1 MSQSSPNSVP
11 SKSQFAKVLKL
22 LGRVSFW
29 IQLVLGIAASI
40 TLLLV
45 TISRNSSEGTNNAW
59 IGLGLFCAVISIL
72 ILGFRVYWAWRYTRL
87 AKQLQGD
94 FSQKNISK
102 AKVIDRLRLGLI
114 ISLCGLLLAFFAAE
128 ITTVAVLTK
137 ALSQPQGVAV
147 YEPENT
153 VRSLD
158 LFLILADVNL
168 IGAHLL
174 GSINSLGLY
183 NWLD

>member
-1 MSQSSPNSVP
+1 MSSSSQSPP
-11 SKSQFAKVLKL
+11 SKSQFAKILKL
-22 LGRVSFW
+22 LGGISFW
-29 IQLVLGIAASI
+29 IQLILGIAASI

-45 TISRNSSEGTNNAW
+45 TISRNSSDGMNNPW
-59 IGLGLFCAVISIL
+59 IGLGLFLAVVSI
-72 ILGFRVYWAWRYTRL
+72 IVLGFRIYWAWRYTRL
-87 AKQLQGD
+87 AKQLQNNS
-94 FSQKNISK
+94 SQKNISK
-102 AKVIDRLRLGLI
+102 NKVLNILKLGLI
-114 ISLCGLLLAFFAAE
+114 ASILGLLLAFFAAE
-128 ITTVAVLTK
+128 ITTVTVLTK

-158 LFLILADVNL
+158 LFLILADINL

-174 GSINSLGLY
+174 GSINSLGLS

>member
-1 MSQSSPNSVP
+1 MSQSSPGSTP
-11 SKSQFAKVLKL
+11 SKTQFAKTLKV
-22 LGRVSFW
+22 LGRISFW

-45 TISRNSSEGTNNAW
+45 TISRNNSAGTNNPW
-59 IGLGLFCAVISIL
+59 IGLGLFLAISSI
-72 ILGFRVYWAWRYTRL
+72 IVLGFRVYWAWRYTRV

-94 FSQKNISK
+94 IPKKNISK
-102 AKVIDRLRLGLI
+102 TKVIDILKLGLI
-114 ISLCGLLLAFFAAE
+114 ASLIGLLLAFFAAE
-128 ITTVAVLTK
+128 ITTVTVLTK

-147 YEPENT
+147 YQPENT

-174 GSINSLGLY
+174 GSINSLGLS